1 LIATG
6 EPNRPPIGRVR
17 TSLCSS
23 AFVVEVGFLLRD
35 GTFTVSAY
43 ILSELVVVAASLR
56 FDVNDE

>member
-1 LIATG
+1 
-6 EPNRPPIGRVR
+6 
-17 TSLCSS
+17 
-23 AFVVEVGFLLRD
+23 LRD